1 MPYQDPNQTNR
12 CRRLRRDLT
21 GPERRLWSALRS
33 RRAAKL
39 KVRRQYP
46 IGPYV
51 VDFVCPEHSLVIELD
66 GESHIGRANYD
77 QQRQAQLEATGYRVL
92 RVGNDDVLNDLNA
105 VLAVVLRACG
115 IAEE

>member
-1 MPYQDPNQTNR
+1 MARQDQHQTEKS
-12 CRRLRRDLT
+12 RRLRRDLT

-51 VDFVCPEHSLVIELD
+51 VDFACLDHRVVIELD
-66 GESHIGRANYD
+66 GDSHVGRADYDRQRQSHIESA
-77 QQRQAQLEATGYRVL
+77 GYRVL
-92 RVGNDDVLNDLNA
+92 RVGNDDVLRDLDA
-105 VLAVVLRACG
+105 VLRAVLQACG
-115 IAEE
+115 IAD